1 MEIVNASHPKFH
13 VANEQFSIQHMKRAG
28 MTSMPRAHSHPFIEL
43 YYLREG
49 ERIYF
54 VDSQV
59 VTLQKGELI
68 LIQSDEMHATASSE
82 IAEFERILVNY
93 NPALLPTPLQ
103 DDRQWFNQR
112 GFHLFRLMLRE
123 QNEAETLLLRM
134 LEECKEC
141 RPFYETSVLTLF
153 AELMILL
160 QRIEPRTQSDRTK
173 HPLHHL
179 VTDVATYI
187 REHYQKPLTLE
198 ETARQFFISPSYLSR
213 IFYRLTGFH
222 FREYVVHIRILQAKR
237 LITQSNSK
245 IQEIASI
252 VGFEYL
258 SHFNKTFKRVTGYN
272 PSHYRKEIK
281 FRQGGKP
288 VSNQSRTL
296 S

>member
-1 MEIVNASHPKFH
+1 MKSVSVSQPKYQ

-28 MTSMPRAHSHPFIEL
+28 ITAMPRAHSHSLIEM

-59 VTLQKGELI
+59 VTLKKGELI

-82 IAEFERILVNY
+82 IAEFERILINY
-93 NPALLPTPLQ
+93 HPALLPTPLQ
-103 DDRQWFNQR
+103 DDCKWFNKR

-123 QNEAETLLLRM
+123 QTEAENLLLRI
-134 LEECKEC
+134 LEECREC

-160 QRIEPRTQSDRTK
+160 KRSEPLTQNDSSK
-173 HPLHHL
+173 HPLHNL

-237 LITQSNSK
+237 LITQSNIK
-245 IQEIASI
+245 IQEIASN
-252 VGFEYL
+252 VGFEHL

-281 FRQGGKP
+281 FRQG
-288 VSNQSRTL
+288 
-296 S
+296 

>member
-1 MEIVNASHPKFH
+1 MKSVSVSQSKYH

-28 MTSMPRAHSHPFIEL
+28 ITAMPRAHSHPFVEL
-43 YYLREG
+43 YYLKEG

-59 VTLQKGELI
+59 VTLQKGEII

-82 IAEFERILVNY
+82 IAEFERILINY

-103 DDRQWFNQR
+103 DDTQWFNKH

-123 QNEAETLLLRM
+123 QNEAENLLIRM
-134 LEECKEC
+134 VEECQEC

-160 QRIEPRTQSDRTK
+160 QRTEPLSQSDCTK
-173 HPLHHL
+173 HPLHNL

-187 REHYQKPLTLE
+187 REHYEKPLTLE
-198 ETARQFFISPSYLSR
+198 ETARQFFISSSYLSR

-222 FREYVVHIRILQAKR
+222 FREYVVHIRIQQAKR

-245 IQEIASI
+245 IQDIASH
-252 VGFEYL
+252 VGFEHL

-281 FRQGGKP
+281 FSQRESLFH
-288 VSNQSRTL
+288 SNKEL
-296 S
+296 